1 MIFDGR
7 TQFAEVQFYFFDKD
21 DDEQGD
27 KLAYAIVSLYGPPN
41 EEMLNE
47 SSHTLW
53 ASEYK
58 GQGNLRCLPVAA
70 IISVISMQPLP
81 RRPEDPENLWFV
93 VEKSGLDDVELS
105 GYERES

>member
-1 MIFDGR
+1 MLIDEK

-21 DDEQGD
+21 DDEGD
-27 KLAYAIVSLYGPPN
+27 KVAYAIVSLYGPPN
-41 EEMLNE
+41 EEMLIE

-53 ASEYK
+53 ASEYE
-58 GQGNLRCLPVAA
+58 GQENLCCLPVTA

-93 VEKSGLDDVELS
+93 VEKLGLDDVELS
-105 GYERES
+105 GYEGES